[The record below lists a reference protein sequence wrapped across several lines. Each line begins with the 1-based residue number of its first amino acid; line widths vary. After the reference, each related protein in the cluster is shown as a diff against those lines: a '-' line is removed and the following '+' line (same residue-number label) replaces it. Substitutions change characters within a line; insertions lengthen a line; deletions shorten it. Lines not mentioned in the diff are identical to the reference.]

1 MNETTVLIDFKRIN
15 GKILK
20 SLSSSLKEYNIDIT
34 PVQGRILL
42 YIDERDEV
50 TATDIIERFQ
60 SINKST
66 LSEILNNL
74 EKNGYIERKESSVD
88 SRRKDIVLNEKAKDV
103 IKILKDNF
111 DKVAHLFLDDI
122 SKEEYEAFERIL
134 GKMERNLD
142 KIC

>member
-1 MNETTVLIDFKRIN
+1 MRRL
-15 GKILK
+15 
-20 SLSSSLKEYNIDIT
+20 
-34 PVQGRILL
+34 
-42 YIDERDEV
+42 
-50 TATDIIERFQ
+50 
-60 SINKST
+60 
-66 LSEILNNL
+66 
-74 EKNGYIERKESSVD
+74 
-88 SRRKDIVLNEKAKDV
+88 RRKDIVLNEKAKDV